1 MGGPMQTTQAQP
13 DLTGLLDESFTSM
26 LEEMLAA
33 DPQSS
38 MLQLPSYS
46 DPVLLQDLAPA
57 QEHMPGFAQQQAPQ
71 AWNPPAQ
78 DQHEEW
84 SFEKKRSGSGEEV
97 EGHDGRSSTLVIHLW
112 DQQGV

>member
-1 MGGPMQTTQAQP
+1 MGGSMQTPQAQP

-46 DPVLLQDLAPA
+46 DPNLLQGLAPA
-57 QEHMPGFAQQQAPQ
+57 QEHMSGFAQQQAPQ
-71 AWNPPAQ
+71 TWKPPAQ
-78 DQHEEW
+78 DEHEEW
-84 SFEKKRSGSGEEV
+84 SFEKKRSGSGEGIE
-97 EGHDGRSSTLVIHLW
+97 ERGGRSSILVVHLRY
-112 DQQGV
+112 Q